1 MMQFFRDW
9 TPLIALI
16 GGISLIAYLISDG
29 SNSSLTSNDNLQQV
43 EAGTF
48 HGYACSTDCSGHK
61 AGYAWAERKGITSP
75 DDCGGKSQS
84 FIEGCKA
91 YAEDR
96 F

>member
-1 MMQFFRDW
+1 MRQFLRDW
-9 TPLIALI
+9 VALIALI
-16 GGISLIAYLISDG
+16 GGISLIAYLLSDG
-29 SNSSLTSNDNLQQV
+29 SSSSLSSNNNALPV